1 VRGNFLEVFDELA
14 GYDPPL
20 LSSLSEMLWFPAS
33 GNSTLTRVLPQV
45 YAGNKE
51 PVHESISSLIA
62 LLPEAAP
69 SDKNN
74 LLQLI
79 GLVAKDKPRVG
90 SVSVV
95 CSVILT
101 SHHLSSYLNSCTGF
115 WLCIGDH
122 FTNVVKSS

>member
-1 VRGNFLEVFDELA
+1 M
-14 GYDPPL
+14 
-20 LSSLSEMLWFPAS
+20 SPAA

-62 LLPEAAP
+62 LLPEAVP

-90 SVSVV
+90 SVSVT
-95 CSVILT
+95 CSVILI
-101 SHHLSSYLNSCTGF
+101 SYHLSSYLDSC
-115 WLCIGDH
+115 I
-122 FTNVVKSS
+122 